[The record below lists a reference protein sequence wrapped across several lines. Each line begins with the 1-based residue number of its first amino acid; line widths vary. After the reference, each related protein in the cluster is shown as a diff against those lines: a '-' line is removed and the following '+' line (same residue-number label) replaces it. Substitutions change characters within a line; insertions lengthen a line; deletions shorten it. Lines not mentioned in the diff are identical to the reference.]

1 MRILFVG
8 DIVGTPGVA
17 FLRKALPVLIPR
29 EGIDLVIADAE
40 NAVAGS
46 GLTPSIYRK
55 LREAGV
61 DVVTLGDHV
70 YKKQEIIPT
79 LERDDRVCR
88 PANFPPDAP
97 GREFVLATARD
108 GTPVA
113 VFCLLGRTF
122 MRAVDCPF
130 RAADRVL
137 QAVDG
142 KARVVVVDMHA
153 EATADKYLMGHY
165 LKGRV
170 SAVLGTHTHV
180 PTADEQVLPGGTAF
194 ISDVGMTGPYDS
206 ILGRRIDRV
215 LSTTVSFVPS
225 LFEVATGDPR
235 LGGAFVDVDA
245 ATGKASAIRRLMLD
259 EAGLAAL
266 LPEADK
272 GTPQGEI
279 PFAPGPPP
287 GV

>member
-8 DIVGTPGVA
+8 DVVGTPGVA
-17 FLRKALPVLIPR
+17 FLRQALPVLIPR
-29 EGIDLVIADAE
+29 EGVDLVIANAE

-46 GLTPSIYRK
+46 GLTPSVYRK

-61 DVVTLGDHV
+61 DLVTLGDHI

-79 LERDDRVCR
+79 LEKDDRVCK
-88 PANFPPDAP
+88 PANFPADAP
-97 GREFVLATARD
+97 GREYVVAAARD

-113 VFCLLGRTF
+113 ALCLLGRTF
-122 MRAVDCPF
+122 MRPVDCPF

-137 QAVDG
+137 GALAGQ
-142 KARVVVVDMHA
+142 ARVVVVDMHA
-153 EATADKYLMGHY
+153 EATADKYLMGHH

-180 PTADEQVLPGGTAF
+180 PTADEQILPGGTAF

-206 ILGRRIDRV
+206 VLGRRVDRV
-215 LSTTVSFVPS
+215 LFTTVTFVPS
-225 LFEVATGDPR
+225 SFEVATGDPR
-235 LGGAFVDVDA
+235 LGGALVDVDP
-245 ATGKASAIRRLMLD
+245 ATGKATAIRRLMLD

-266 LPEADK
+266 
-272 GTPQGEI
+272 Q
-279 PFAPGPPP
+279 
-287 GV
+287 